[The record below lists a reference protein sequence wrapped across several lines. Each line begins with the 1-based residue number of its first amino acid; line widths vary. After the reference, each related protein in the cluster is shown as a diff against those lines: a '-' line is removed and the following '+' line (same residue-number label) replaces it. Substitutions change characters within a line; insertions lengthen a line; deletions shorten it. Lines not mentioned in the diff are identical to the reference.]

1 MGTLNDFSTKFL
13 YIFQKLSKLDFLD
26 ISTNIGLLKNNFK
39 SFVLKIR
46 LILQKDSVAARFR
59 GILPNFLAKPKKIP
73 LKIKGIFY

>member
-13 YIFQKLSKLDFLD
+13 YIFQKLSKLDFLN

-46 LILQKDSVAARFR
+46 LILQKDSAAAGFR
-59 GILPNFLAKPKKIP
+59 GILPNFLAKLQKNT
-73 LKIKGIFY
+73 LKN

>member
-13 YIFQKLSKLDFLD
+13 YIFQKLSKLNFLD

-46 LILQKDSVAARFR
+46 LILQKDPADENRS
-59 GILPNFLAKPKKIP
+59 GILPNFLAKSQKNT
-73 LKIKGIFY
+73 LKN

>member
-13 YIFQKLSKLDFLD
+13 YIFQKLSKLNFLD

-46 LILQKDSVAARFR
+46 LILQKDPADENRS
-59 GILPNFLAKPKKIP
+59 GILPNFLEKSQKNT
-73 LKIKGIFY
+73 LKN

>member
-13 YIFQKLSKLDFLD
+13 YIFQKLSKLNFLD

-46 LILQKDSVAARFR
+46 LILQKDPAAENRSS
-59 GILPNFLAKPKKIP
+59 ILPNFLAKSQKNT
-73 LKIKGIFY
+73 LKN

>member
-46 LILQKDSVAARFR
+46 LILQKDPAAENRS
-59 GILPNFLAKPKKIP
+59 GILPNFLAKSQKNT
-73 LKIKGIFY
+73 LKN